1 MQSICDDKD
10 ARERIVKSY
19 EMMLDFYGLKLVDKA
34 TGLRYL
40 AHRHIHGSYLCNA
53 MLYSVLL

>member
-34 TGLRYL
+34 TGLRCL
-40 AHRHIHGSYLCNA
+40 AHTHSW
-53 MLYSVLL
+53 